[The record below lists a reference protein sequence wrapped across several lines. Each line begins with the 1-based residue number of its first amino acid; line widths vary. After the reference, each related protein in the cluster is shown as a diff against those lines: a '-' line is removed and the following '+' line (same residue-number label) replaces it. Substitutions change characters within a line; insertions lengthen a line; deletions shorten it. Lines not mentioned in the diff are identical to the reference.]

1 MEFQIIN
8 VLSSY
13 SSKLSDVLDS
23 TLQQQKNMSNLRAF
37 MNVTDQ
43 KSWDHFFE
51 EQKGKLKNL
60 FIYFL
65 ADFVLNAARYC

>member
-8 VLSSY
+8 VLSSD

-51 EQKGKLKNL
+51 EQKGKLNN
-60 FIYFL
+60 ISEG
-65 ADFVLNAARYC
+65 